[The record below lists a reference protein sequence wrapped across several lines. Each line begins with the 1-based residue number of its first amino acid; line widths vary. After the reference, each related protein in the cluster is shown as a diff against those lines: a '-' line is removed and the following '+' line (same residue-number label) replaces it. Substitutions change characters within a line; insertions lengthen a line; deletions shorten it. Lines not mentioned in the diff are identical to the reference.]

1 MAYLLD
7 TNVFIEARNRYYG
20 FDLCP
25 GFWEWI
31 DRAADDGRIVSL
43 DNVRDELTDPE
54 LDAWAADRDGLFP
67 RVGAVEID
75 GLRRVA
81 EWADGAGYER
91 AAVNTF
97 LQGADYYL
105 VGSALA
111 HDHTLVTHEVP
122 SRSRKQ
128 IKIPDACVALEI
140 KFLNTFAML
149 KREGV
154 QFVLGVA

>member
-1 MAYLLD
+1 M
-7 TNVFIEARNRYYG
+7 
-20 FDLCP
+20 
-25 GFWEWI
+25 
-31 DRAADDGRIVSL
+31 
-43 DNVRDELTDPE
+43 TDPD
-54 LDAWAADRDGLFP
+54 LDAWASDRDALFP
-67 RVGAVEID
+67 RIGAAEIE

-81 EWADGAGYER
+81 EWADSAGYER
-91 AAVNTF
+91 GAVNTF

-122 SRSRKQ
+122 ARSLKQ
-128 IKIPDACVALEI
+128 IKIPDACVALEV

-154 QFVLGVA
+154 QFVLGRHDFSSRRSSGS